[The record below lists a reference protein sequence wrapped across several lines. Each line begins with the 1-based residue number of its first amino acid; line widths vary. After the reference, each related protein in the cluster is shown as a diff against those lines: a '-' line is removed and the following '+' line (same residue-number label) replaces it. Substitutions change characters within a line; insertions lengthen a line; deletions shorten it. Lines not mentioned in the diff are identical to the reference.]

1 LTYRLNDKVTQLTPY
16 EPGTGE
22 FSIRLDANE
31 SFLQI
36 PEHILEEMKD
46 NLGKIAFNRYP
57 DPLATECLQAFA
69 NVHNLNA
76 DHVTAGNGSDELISV
91 IVGGLFQKG
100 DKLLLVDPDFSMY
113 AFYAHVAELEVVRL
127 SKSKDYIIDPE
138 DLVETALQNNC
149 RGILFSNPCN
159 PTSQGMPR
167 EDLIRVLDRLPDTL
181 VIADEAYMDFWDQ
194 SVMDLV
200 EEYPQL
206 LVLRTCSKA
215 FGAAALRLGF
225 AVAGPM
231 ITTAIRSLK
240 SPYNV
245 NSLTQ
250 AAAAALL
257 RHPQCLK
264 KGLAKI
270 LASRDEL
277 YGRLQELKDS
287 PLNQQLKIEYL
298 LKPKTNF
305 VLVRFHDNV
314 EIYDMLK
321 DKGILVRC
329 FPRFMRIT
337 AGSPEENRA
346 LLQTLMNYA
355 EGLI

>member
-46 NLGKIAFNRYP
+46 SIEKIAFNRYP

-250 AAAAALL
+250 AAATALL

-287 PLNQQLKIEYL
+287 SLNQQLKIEYL